1 MPVLFN
7 HDKQTN
13 QWTSTQYVKDLDR
26 IGRDIKRMII
36 IDNLKENFCWQKQ
49 NGIHIRSWYDDPQD
63 TQLYQLVPLL
73 KSIVTDGFTD
83 VREALANFKR
93 NEEMGGQIFPTIDG
107 IEEEKSVANEDTI
120 EQSMSHQN

>member
-1 MPVLFN
+1 
-7 HDKQTN
+7 
-13 QWTSTQYVKDLDR
+13 
-26 IGRDIKRMII
+26 MII

-73 KSIVTDGFTD
+73 KSIVTEGFDD

>member
-1 MPVLFN
+1 
-7 HDKQTN
+7 
-13 QWTSTQYVKDLDR
+13 
-26 IGRDIKRMII
+26 MII

-83 VREALANFKR
+83 VR
-93 NEEMGGQIFPTIDG
+93 
-107 IEEEKSVANEDTI
+107 
-120 EQSMSHQN
+120 

>member
-1 MPVLFN
+1 MLSN

-26 IGRDIKRMII
+26 IGRNIKRMII

-73 KSIVTDGFTD
+73 KSIVTEGFDD

>member
-1 MPVLFN
+1 
-7 HDKQTN
+7 
-13 QWTSTQYVKDLDR
+13 
-26 IGRDIKRMII
+26 MII

-49 NGIHIRSWYDDPQD
+49 NGIHIRSWYDDPYD

-83 VREALANFKR
+83 VREALANFR
-93 NEEMGGQIFPTIDG
+93 RREEMGQIFPSIDG

-120 EQSMSHQN
+120 EQSMTHQN

>member
-1 MPVLFN
+1 MLSN

-107 IEEEKSVANEDTI
+107 IEEEKSEANEDTI

>member
-1 MPVLFN
+1 VKGSVTHRLYRQHTVPVFSN
-7 HDKQTN
+7 HNKQTN

-83 VREALANFKR
+83 VR
-93 NEEMGGQIFPTIDG
+93 
-107 IEEEKSVANEDTI
+107 
-120 EQSMSHQN
+120 

>member
-1 MPVLFN
+1 MLSN

-26 IGRDIKRMII
+26 IGRNIKRMII

-73 KSIVTDGFTD
+73 KSIVTEGFDD

-120 EQSMSHQN
+120 EQSLSHQN

>member
-1 MPVLFN
+1 MLSN